1 MVYDITDRESF
12 ENLNSWLIEIEKN
25 ANKNVFKILI
35 GNKCDLEDKRKVTF
49 QEGKDFADSNG
60 MKFLETSA
68 KTATKV
74 EEAFQQLTN
83 EIINSSISKDKILDK
98 KIIIKLCIYHL
109 VEQIFL
115 QRKREDFV
123 KF

>member
-115 QRKREDFV
+115 QRKREDVV
-123 KF
+123 KL

>member
-1 MVYDITDRESF
+1 
-12 ENLNSWLIEIEKN
+12 
-25 ANKNVFKILI
+25 
-35 GNKCDLEDKRKVTF
+35 
-49 QEGKDFADSNG
+49 
-60 MKFLETSA
+60 MKFLEASA

-115 QRKREDFV
+115 QRKREDVV
-123 KF
+123 KL